1 MEENWIGRWLYSMSK
16 QSHSGNSMEF
26 LKLGRAW
33 EEADI
38 WRAWQSLPAV
48 PKNLPSGDTAVVW
61 SSAPWWNSCAWRGRG
76 ITSWVWGKR
85 WKKGTNMDKLFK
97 ELSKDV
103 QRIHSSMLGCTFR
116 PWSCKLPKNESE
128 RTLPFAALQGPKC
141 YLCHPSL
148 LLQGHS
154 LQSFG
159 TPKQF
164 LPFLRQV
171 CNHDMSR
178 WMQYIVPW
186 SPCFDASMDATAS
199 ISVKLWSKDF
209 KGLSIFEYWMG
220 VSQLWIHLFCAKINL
235 RDLGWYQIYRPA
247 ERPIVPRHP

>member
-1 MEENWIGRWLYSMSK
+1 MTYTVYLVYPNGRELDWKMVVF
-16 QSHSGNSMEF
+16 HVEAITFREF
-26 LKLGRAW
+26 HGIPELGRAW

-48 PKNLPSGDTAVVW
+48 PKNLPSGDTAVLW

-76 ITSWVWGKR
+76 RTSWVWGKR

-164 LPFLRQV
+164 LPFLRQG

-220 VSQLWIHLFCAKINL
+220 VSQLWHPFVLCKNQPKRFGVVPNL
-235 RDLGWYQIYRPA
+235 
-247 ERPIVPRHP
+247 